1 MAGKARLLTRTSWL
15 SFLLIALSLAHIF
28 VFGWRVMEVG
38 KKSPDSFNYI
48 DVARNFSAGEG
59 LVQSAPGFNQPG
71 FWGEKFAPDF
81 PPKTHSA
88 HNAGYPLAISAV
100 AELTRIDHADAA
112 HLIGALS
119 YAAVFALSFA
129 LALRLWGIG
138 AAFLAVS
145 LVIWVNGRSV
155 FQHAWTESPAVAL
168 LFGSLFLLTARTSGA
183 SFAVAGVLSGVAFMQ
198 RAAMLPLVG
207 MGVLAAAMRKEKK
220 ALSLALFLLGA
231 SVGVIRFFLEG
242 KSEYG
247 AYPLRPVHQIFHH
260 IGLEMLAY
268 LWKMGPFIAALG
280 ALMWI
285 LRRWQKTR
293 TRMPDER
300 EENRIFFLCA
310 GEIVLLAWI
319 FGYSAFLLVVLSVVV
334 VPETFASSRIIYPLK
349 IVTLIFSVGMLW
361 RVLPIG
367 RARTVFA
374 ASIFALSVAAGIVRD
389 VTALATKPE
398 ADKARIA
405 SSELLRWADMN
416 ISPNDFVIGH
426 DVVDFSYYFDHVD
439 SVVSFSPW
447 FFRFSPPDLINEEK
461 IAAIVGLRC
470 GRHAN
475 FYLIV
480 GRGARNKIFGP
491 YLNRF
496 VAGETVERATRIA
509 DLQDGLVY
517 RLNFC
522 DDT

>member
-1 MAGKARLLTRTSWL
+1 MTRTAWL

-38 KKSPDSFNYI
+38 KKSLDSFNYI
-48 DVARNFSAGEG
+48 DVARNLSAGEG

-81 PPKTHSA
+81 PPKTRST
-88 HNAGYPLAISAV
+88 HNVGYLLAIFAV
-100 AELTRIDHADAA
+100 AELTGIDHAGAA

-129 LALRLWGIG
+129 LALRLWGVG
-138 AAFLAVS
+138 AAFLASSSVVWLS
-145 LVIWVNGRSV
+145 GRAV

-168 LFGSLFLLTARTSGA
+168 LFGSLFLLIARAGGA
-183 SFAVAGVLSGVAFMQ
+183 SFAIAGVLSGFAFIQ
-198 RAAMLPLVG
+198 RVAMLPLVG
-207 MGVLAAAMRKEKK
+207 VGVLAAAMRKEKK
-220 ALSLALFLLGA
+220 ALSLALFLLGS
-231 SVGVIRFFLEG
+231 SVGVVRFFLER

-247 AYPLRPVHQIFHH
+247 AYPLHPVRH
-260 IGLEMLAY
+260 IIHNFCIEMLAY
-268 LWKMGPFIAALG
+268 LWKMGPFLAVVG

-285 LRRWQKTR
+285 LQRRQKTR

-300 EENRIFFLCA
+300 GENRIFFLRA

-319 FGYSAFLLVVLSVVV
+319 LGYSAFLFVVFSVFAL
-334 VPETFASSRIIYPLK
+334 ETFASSRIIYPLK
-349 IVTLIFSVGMLW
+349 IVTLIFGVGMLW

-374 ASIFALSVAAGIVRD
+374 ASVFALSVAVGIVRD

-398 ADKARIA
+398 PDKARIA
-405 SSELLRWADMN
+405 SSELLRWAEMN
-416 ISPNDFVIGH
+416 ISPNDFVIGN
-426 DVVDFSYYFDHVD
+426 DVVDFPYYFDHID

-447 FFRFSPPDLINEEK
+447 FFRFYGPDLINEEK
-461 IAAIVGLRC
+461 IAAIVDHRC

-496 VAGETVERATRIA
+496 VAGETVERATQVA

-522 DDT
+522 DDA

>member
-1 MAGKARLLTRTSWL
+1 MADKARLLTRTAWL
-15 SFLLIALSLAHIF
+15 GFLLVSLSLAHIF

-38 KKSPDSFNYI
+38 KKSNDSFNYI
-48 DVARNFSAGEG
+48 EVARNLSAGEG

-71 FWGEKFAPDF
+71 FWGEKFASDF
-81 PPKTHSA
+81 PPKTQSA
-88 HNAGYPLAISAV
+88 HNVGYPLAIFAV
-100 AELTRIDHADAA
+100 AELVGIGHADAA

-145 LVIWVNGRSV
+145 LVVWVNGRSV

-168 LFGSLFLLTARTSGA
+168 LFGSLFLLTARAGGA

-207 MGVLAAAMRKEKK
+207 VGVLAAAMRKEKK

-231 SVGVIRFFLEG
+231 SVGIVRFFLER
-242 KSEYG
+242 KSEYET
-247 AYPLRPVHQIFHH
+247 YSLRSFRQIFHH
-260 IGLEMLAY
+260 FGLEALAY
-268 LWKMGPFIAALG
+268 LWKMGPFLAVVG

-285 LRRWQKTR
+285 LRRRQKTR
-293 TRMPDER
+293 TGMPDER
-300 EENRIFFLCA
+300 GENRIFFLRA

-319 FGYSAFLLVVLSVVV
+319 LGYSAFLFAVFSVFVS
-334 VPETFASSRIIYPLK
+334 ESFASSRIIYPLK
-349 IVTLIFSVGMLW
+349 IVTLIFGIGMLW

-374 ASIFALSVAAGIVRD
+374 ASVFALSVAVGIVRD

-405 SSELLRWADMN
+405 SSELLRWAEMN
-416 ISPNDFVIGH
+416 ISPNDFIIGH
-426 DVVDFSYYFDHVD
+426 DVVDFPYYFDHVD

-447 FFRFSPPDLINEEK
+447 FFRFYGADFINEEK
-461 IAAIVGLRC
+461 IAAIVDYRC
-470 GRHAN
+470 GQYAN

-480 GRGARNKIFGP
+480 ERGARDKTFGS

-496 VAGETVERATRIA
+496 VAGETVERATQIA

-522 DDT
+522 DDA